1 MIILTNIIK
10 SILCVHVCPNRP
22 IDLTTSISYNCFS
35 YFKFEQLSIIYFV
48 IFLSIIHVIFG
59 TYDFLELFA
68 GNFFSMKLISNIL
81 NCYFYPINYALN
93 FIITLSL
100 CIGSLNACIF
110 QFNSV
115 LKDKHAILN
124 DKHTMLLNSFSVKR
138 MHDTDYSFK
147 VFHSIQMALLCQL
160 CAIICSCMLLLIFA
174 LPQFNFMPVKFA
186 SSTSLI
192 KTYTKQTS

>member
-1 MIILTNIIK
+1 MTFWN
-10 SILCVHVCPNRP
+10 S
-22 IDLTTSISYNCFS
+22 
-35 YFKFEQLSIIYFV
+35 
-48 IFLSIIHVIFG
+48 
-59 TYDFLELFA
+59 A

-147 VFHSIQMALLCQL
+147 VFHSIQIALLCQL
-160 CAIICSCMLLLIFA
+160 CAIICSCCYSYLHYPSLILCPLS
-174 LPQFNFMPVKFA
+174 LPQAPV
-186 SSTSLI
+186 
-192 KTYTKQTS
+192 